1 MTKNKKILYS
11 SIIAV
16 VVIVVVILLIIL
28 LGGNKLKKYTN
39 KINDNV
45 LTTSTVSTITV
56 VKDSDVVVYQQER
69 LFTIVDKNN
78 ATLVITTDALNDEFE
93 LKTSKESEIIDDLN
107 SSDLFTLNLSKELFK
122 SYTLKNNNLEATITS
137 ENVSK
142 VLNQE
147 VKVNGNATLVITFEN
162 NKIKKIECSYQTPSL
177 KNVTI
182 STIYEY

>member
-16 VVIVVVILLIIL
+16 VVIALVILLVIL
-28 LGGNKLKKYTN
+28 FGKNKFEKYTQR
-39 KINDNV
+39 INDNV
-45 LTTSTVSTITV
+45 LTTSIVSTTTV

-107 SSDLFTLNLSKELFK
+107 SNDLFTLTLSKELFK

-137 ENVSK
+137 ENLSK

-147 VKVNGNATLVITFEN
+147 VKVTGDATLIITFEN
-162 NKIKKIECSYQTPSL
+162 KKIKKIECSYQTPSL